1 LHVLGTPPAFI
12 LSQDQ
17 TRHSNFYKNL
27 TLEIFCSYLD
37 DLLILIDR
45 LLVLV
50 CFPYHSSV
58 VQSTLDAFASG
69 ALFGIPS
76 GASGIISLLRTL
88 VKSFFLGFL

>member
-1 LHVLGTPPAFI
+1 
-12 LSQDQ
+12 
-17 TRHSNFYKNL
+17 
-27 TLEIFCSYLD
+27 LD

-69 ALFGIPS
+69 ALFGVPS

-88 VKSFFLGFL
+88 VKSFFSNFYRFGKLLKNCFFLSFTQFRKRLAFLP